1 MGFDV
6 FLSHNSREK
15 PAVERLGQ
23 HLKRAGIEPW
33 LDKWHLTPGGRWQEE
48 LAAGLRESASCAV
61 FIGAHD
67 AGDWEREEIG
77 LALDRAAKTRGFRVF
92 LVLLPGANEPF
103 DPNALSPFLS
113 TRTWVDLRGGIES
126 AASVQA
132 LVNAIKG
139 VPMGSAQPAVESS
152 DAVCPYLGLRP
163 FDAEHA
169 TYYFGREREIQRLV
183 EQLKDTRFL
192 AVLGP
197 SGSGKSS
204 LVRAGLLPAL
214 RNGVLPGSYDWLI
227 HVFTPGADPLTQLAA
242 QFVSFSGQHGMHDTL
257 DRMAD
262 DPRTLHL
269 ATTLVMTSR
278 PAGARV
284 VWVVDQFEEVFTL
297 CSDETRRTQFIANLL
312 HASAPEGRSVVIITL
327 RADFYHR
334 CAAYADLASRVSA
347 NQLLV
352 GPMDSDALRQAI
364 EEPARIAGL
373 EFEEGLVATILEDVE
388 GQPGALPLLEHS
400 LLEFWERRRA
410 GMLTLE
416 AYRESGGV
424 SGAIAR
430 RAETILASFD
440 ETKKTIVRRVLMRL
454 TQIGEGT
461 EDTRRRAAM
470 SELVTNTQQSAAVE
484 EVVRAWTDARL
495 LTSTAEDGAERWV
508 TVSHEALIRAW
519 PRLRKWID
527 EDRAGQRLHRQI
539 TDASQEWQRLNRDDS
554 ALLRG
559 VRLAQA
565 REFLA
570 QQRDAF
576 NDLEV
581 TFLQASAALER
592 AEQRRR
598 ERARRQ
604 VIGSL
609 AAGIIVALALGF
621 GAFWQWRQAE
631 RERRLAVARGIAT
644 RSEVLRT
651 QALANANGWAGLLSS
666 SGLLAIEAHRF
677 HPGVESART
686 LRAAADTLG
695 SPPRRIDVKSDDLR
709 GISPGVDRLA
719 VAAAD
724 GKALQIWDLVA
735 GKIIHT
741 VPVGPVEESE
751 RVIFSPAATAFV
763 VRSGSTISVWQSRG
777 ASATPLWTR
786 PITKSESADAAPAFT
801 IDEKLVAIADRQ
813 SVLLLDV
820 GTGQLVREINHTSPV
835 KSFAFSGDG
844 RRLAS
849 AGGDTAIVLDVATGR
864 VTRFRHPQEIL
875 LVAIDRRGIH
885 LATIGSRH
893 TEVWD
898 ATTPERPIRAIEPL
912 QGSGEVVVG
921 AAFDDT
927 GSRLGITGDEGTGQ
941 VFNVASGDEVLSLN
955 RVDTAMSISLN
966 PRFLGFRVG
975 GMEVWDLSAGQPAE
989 RKLYASLP
997 DGADPGGPGSRA
1009 VAFAYSP
1016 DTARLLVVDDNRM
1029 WIYDTRPGTLI
1040 SHSAVG
1046 TSKVWNIVSS
1056 GNGTKWIIR
1065 QDGGTV
1071 VADAVDGRGILW
1083 LSGNQNAVALSDDGR
1098 YFASAGPDDAIRVWD
1113 LKSGK
1118 ELWQHPGI
1126 NAKVTYEDSD
1136 GDDVT
1141 AGAVSGLIFSSDG
1154 ERVTANLRNA
1164 ANRAWELRT
1173 GHELRDTSNVTSKTP
1188 PSSLDVRSSN
1198 GTVRAVASGETVRI
1212 TRVSDGQVLAE
1223 VSHDASTEQ
1232 QGNYVAAMGF
1242 SPDGRFLVTGSQ
1254 DKTARVW
1261 DLAGQEI
1268 ARIPH
1273 ASAVEAVSFNADG
1286 SHVTTAGQDGV
1297 RTWLWRA
1304 NDLEKVICAQ
1314 MTQNFS
1320 SDAWT
1325 RYFGTAPYHAT
1336 CAGLPQG
1343 K

>member
-1 MGFDV
+1 MAFDV

-15 PAVERLGQ
+15 PAVERLAQ

-33 LDKWHLTPGGRWQEE
+33 LDKWHLTPGARWQDE
-48 LAAGLRESASCAV
+48 LAAGLHESATCAV
-61 FIGAHD
+61 FIGSHD

-77 LALDRAAKTRGFRVF
+77 LALDRAARTRGFRVF
-92 LVLLPGANEPF
+92 LVLLPGVAEPF
-103 DPNALSPFLS
+103 DPSALSPFLS
-113 TRTWVDLRGGIES
+113 TRTWVDLRGGIDS

-139 VPMGSAQPAVESS
+139 VPMGSTQPAVESS

-169 TYYFGREREIQRLV
+169 TYFFGREREIQRLV
-183 EQLKDTRFL
+183 EQLKGTRFL

-204 LVRAGLLPAL
+204 IVRAGLLPAL
-214 RNGVLPGSYDWLI
+214 RNGILPGSYDWPI

-242 QFVSFSGQHGMHDTL
+242 QLVSFSGQHGMHETL

-269 ATTLVMTSR
+269 ATALFMTSR

-297 CSDETRRTQFIANLL
+297 CRDEARRAQFIANLL

-334 CAAYADLASRVSA
+334 CAAYADLAARVSG

-352 GPMDSDALRQAI
+352 GPMDGEALRQAI

-400 LLEFWERRRA
+400 LLELWERRRG

-424 SGAIAR
+424 SGASAR
-430 RAETILASFD
+430 RAESILSSFD
-440 ETKKTIVRRVLMRL
+440 ETKQTIVRRVLMRL

-470 SELVTNTQQSAAVE
+470 AELVTSTQQGAAVE
-484 EVVRAWTDARL
+484 DVVRAWTDARL

-576 NDLEV
+576 NDLET
-581 TFLQASAALER
+581 TFLEASAALER

-609 AAGIIVALALGF
+609 AAGIIVALALGS

-651 QALANANGWAGLLSS
+651 QALANANGWAGLLAS

-686 LRAAADTLG
+686 LRAAADALG
-695 SPPRRIDVKSDDLR
+695 SPPRMIDVKVDDLR

-719 VAAAD
+719 VAAAE
-724 GKALQIWDLVA
+724 GKALQIWDAVA
-735 GKIIHT
+735 GRIIHT
-741 VPVGPVEESE
+741 VQVGPVEKSE
-751 RVIFSPAATAFV
+751 PVIFSPAATAFA
-763 VRSGSTISVWQSRG
+763 VRSGATLSMWRAGG
-777 ASATPLWTR
+777 AGATPLWTR
-786 PITKSESADAAPAFT
+786 PITRSESATTAPVFT
-801 IDEKLVAIADRQ
+801 TDEKLVAIADGQ

-820 GTGQLVREINHTSPV
+820 GTGQPVREISHPGPV

-849 AGGDTAIVLDVATGR
+849 AGGDTAMVLDLATGR
-864 VTRFRHPQEIL
+864 AIRFRHSQEISR
-875 LVAIDRRGIH
+875 VAIDRRGIH
-885 LATIGSRH
+885 LATVGGRH

-898 ATTPERPIRAIEPL
+898 ATTPERPIRAIDAL
-912 QGSGEVVVG
+912 RGSGEVVVG

-941 VFNVASGDEVLSLN
+941 VFDVASGDEVLSLN

-966 PRFLGFRVG
+966 PRFLGFRAG
-975 GMEVWDLSAGQPAE
+975 GMEIWDLTAVRPAE

-997 DGADPGGPGSRA
+997 AGADPGGPGSRA

-1016 DTARLLVVDDNRM
+1016 DTARLLVLDDDRM
-1029 WIYDTRPGTLI
+1029 WIYDTRPGTLV
-1040 SHSAVG
+1040 SHSSIG
-1046 TSKVWNIVSS
+1046 TGRVWDIVSN
-1056 GNGTKWIIR
+1056 GNRTTWIIR
-1065 QDGGTV
+1065 QEDGTV
-1071 VADAVDGRGILW
+1071 VADAVDGRVSVR
-1083 LSGNQNAVALSDDGR
+1083 LSGTQNAVAVSDDGR
-1098 YFASAGPDDAIRVWD
+1098 YFASAGPDEAIRVWD

-1118 ELWQHPGI
+1118 DVWQQPGI
-1126 NAKVTYEDSD
+1126 NAKVTYENSD

-1141 AGAVSGLIFSSDG
+1141 AGAVTGLIFSSDG
-1154 ERVTANLRNA
+1154 ARLTANLRNA
-1164 ANRAWELRT
+1164 ANRAWEVQT
-1173 GHELRDTSNVTSKTP
+1173 GHELRDAASVPKGTP
-1188 PSSLDVRSSN
+1188 TASLDARSAN
-1198 GTVRAVASGETVRI
+1198 GTVRAVASGEIVRI
-1212 TRVSDGQVLAE
+1212 TSVSDGRVLAE

-1232 QGNYVAAMGF
+1232 QGNYILALEF

-1254 DKTARVW
+1254 DRTARVW

-1273 ASAVEAVSFNADG
+1273 ASAVEAVSFTADG
-1286 SHVTTAGQDGV
+1286 SHVTTAGQDGI

-1304 NDLEKVICAQ
+1304 SDLEKVICAH

-1320 SDAWT
+1320 PEAWT
-1325 RYFGTAPYHAT
+1325 RYFGTAPYNAT